1 VNARDRNQHVVLR
14 GVSPTRLRVLAG
26 LAIIFLALLG
36 WGLFSLGR
44 AGIGAGDTGPQSRP
58 ATLRQ
63 AIRERDELIE
73 TLRRSVA
80 ELEMLKG
87 SQDRERQEVSRTIG
101 ELQAEVARQRQQLEF
116 YKGVVANTEPPA
128 DVAIRNLRVDRG
140 STARRVQLR
149 LSLVQPGNPRAMV
162 SGRIKILIEGSR
174 EGRPI
179 RVTALEMPYNF
190 RYFENIDRELLAPD
204 GVSPER
210 LQIEVEPAGRP
221 GRPVVQSLLWP
232 L

>member
-1 VNARDRNQHVVLR
+1 M
-14 GVSPTRLRVLAG
+14 LAFT
-26 LAIIFLALLG
+26 LK
-36 WGLFSLGR
+36 R
-44 AGIGAGDTGPQSRP
+44 AQILDLDIPHS
-58 ATLRQ
+58 
-63 AIRERDELIE
+63 
-73 TLRRSVA
+73 
-80 ELEMLKG
+80 
-87 SQDRERQEVSRTIG
+87 TIG
-101 ELQAEVARQRQQLEF
+101 DLQAEVARQRQQLEF

>member
-1 VNARDRNQHVVLR
+1 
-14 GVSPTRLRVLAG
+14 
-26 LAIIFLALLG
+26 
-36 WGLFSLGR
+36 
-44 AGIGAGDTGPQSRP
+44 
-58 ATLRQ
+58 
-63 AIRERDELIE
+63 
-73 TLRRSVA
+73 
-80 ELEMLKG
+80 
-87 SQDRERQEVSRTIG
+87 
-101 ELQAEVARQRQQLEF
+101 
-116 YKGVVANTEPPA
+116 
-128 DVAIRNLRVDRG
+128 
-140 STARRVQLR
+140 
-149 LSLVQPGNPRAMV
+149 MV